1 MFLLG
6 LYFYARTAEPKFV
19 EGLTNRNRCP
29 NMLIQK
35 GTRLY
40 LYNSKIAKIPGVNPI
55 EFDNLE
61 DYVEFLNWQRSQG
74 INCPVLFLQYTYD
87 TQGNPVYITRPGV
100 DNLQGGLPPNPTLL
114 IDASK
119 DDKPYNN
126 NSYPGYDQTSFYVG
140 TTTPLDN
147 MNKEASENTLQS
159 ANPMDPNWGG
169 ADYTQSLVDKGYYK
183 NNEVQKHSH

>member
-119 DDKPYNN
+119 DDKPFII
-126 NSYPGYDQTSFYVG
+126 TIV
-140 TTTPLDN
+140 TPD
-147 MNKEASENTLQS
+147 MI
-159 ANPMDPNWGG
+159 
-169 ADYTQSLVDKGYYK
+169 
-183 NNEVQKHSH
+183 KHLFMLEQLLH